1 MTGRFKKS
9 YARLWA
15 LFSILSGLIMIGLVL
30 TVLYEEGGVPF
41 GEDLLLLAFFFLF
54 GLMCATLG
62 IGTAIYNKRVRLQLT
77 GDGVEAYVPH
87 YFYGRR
93 ICCKYA
99 EIVSVRL
106 ESGHGDQTLAV
117 HCLDAQ
123 KDLEVSG
130 LLNGPEILHGI
141 QSRLSYHEPESG
153 IEDMKNTLVEMD
165 QKDGALSTRVLILLV
180 GWIAVLVALFF
191 AVGGREIRSFNR
203 MHVLAILLAAIAS
216 AALLAAICV
225 TIRLRSRLYAKTS
238 RVRDELTRTI
248 LCKTPCR
255 QENALSMYLM
265 GDVRYVLFRESVSDR
280 IYYVTEAVN
289 DEGQIAAVDC
299 SRIFASE
306 SELRAELWY
315 AMEVPLP
322 KEQ

>member
-1 MTGRFKKS
+1 
-9 YARLWA
+9 
-15 LFSILSGLIMIGLVL
+15 
-30 TVLYEEGGVPF
+30 GVPF

-77 GDGVEAYVPH
+77 GDGVEAYFPH

-106 ESGHGDQTLAV
+106 ESGHGDQTQTLVV

-141 QSRLSYHEPESG
+141 QSRLSYHKPESG
-153 IEDMKNTLVEMD
+153 IEDMKNALVEMN
-165 QKDGALSTRVLILLV
+165 QKDGALSTRLLILLV

-280 IYYVTEAVN
+280 IYFVTEAVN
-289 DEGQIAAVDC
+289 DEWQITEVDRTIYDAAKVW
-299 SRIFASE
+299 RYE
-306 SELRAELWY
+306 ELQY